1 MSPKPVKPIKAPAA
15 KAAPPKAPQ
24 SGART
29 PARRRLSD
37 PEVMKA
43 VSHPTRVAVLEL
55 ILREGPLT
63 ATQAAELLDESPGTM
78 SWHLQ
83 MLAKH
88 GFVEEAEG
96 GRGRSRPWRLVNAGT
111 TTDDDAEGASS
122 ETAAAV
128 GVMAEVAVERRS
140 ERFHE
145 WIRTRHSSSPE
156 WRTAWFNNGSLLY
169 LTPEE
174 LHTMAED
181 LVAVF
186 ERYRER
192 TIDPTLRPEG
202 SRPVALTAFG
212 HPLPQTPSGN

>member
-1 MSPKPVKPIKAPAA
+1 MTAKSTSPKQPAPAA
-15 KAAPPKAPQ
+15 KPRAPKP
-24 SGART
+24 GAKS
-29 PARRRLSD
+29 AQRRQISD

-96 GRGRSRPWRLVNAGT
+96 GRGRSRPWQLVHAGS
-111 TTDDDAEGASS
+111 TTDDDAEETNG

-128 GVMAEVAVERRS
+128 GVMAEVAVDRRAD
-140 ERFHE
+140 RFHE
-145 WIRTRHSSSPE
+145 WIRTRHSATPE
-156 WRTAWFNNGSLLY
+156 WRRSWFNNGALLY

-192 TIDPTLRPEG
+192 TVDPTLRPEG